1 MPFPLLLVFCWQDLS
16 KLFSKAISRL
26 LQKRTTEL
34 DFRRNRMILQ
44 DKVALVT
51 GGTSGIG
58 RATAIAYAQQQAK
71 VVVVGRRMDEG
82 EETVRL
88 IKEAGGEAV
97 FVQADVTKE
106 TDVKAMV
113 DKAVGVFGRLDI
125 AFNNAGVVGENPSLI
140 EQTEAEYDYTM
151 NVNVKGVWLSMK
163 YEIAQMLKQG
173 SGSIVNT
180 ASAVGVVALPEILLY
195 TASKHAVVGL
205 TKAAA
210 LQYAKAGIRIN
221 GVAPGSIATDLFE
234 AATDEVK
241 AYLAGLHPIGRVGT
255 LLEVANAVLF
265 LSSDLASFITG
276 ETLMVDGGTV
286 AQ

>member
-1 MPFPLLLVFCWQDLS
+1 
-16 KLFSKAISRL
+16 
-26 LQKRTTEL
+26 
-34 DFRRNRMILQ
+34 MILQ

-71 VVVVGRRMDEG
+71 VVVVGRRMNEG
-82 EETVRL
+82 EKTVRL
-88 IKEAGGEAV
+88 IQDAGGEAI
-97 FVQADVTKE
+97 FVQSDVTKE
-106 TDVKAMV
+106 ADVKAMV
-113 DKAVGVFGRLDI
+113 DKAVDVFGRLDI
-125 AFNNAGVVGENPSLI
+125 AFNNAGMVGENPSLI
-140 EQTEAEYDYTM
+140 EQTEAEYDRTM

-180 ASAVGVVALPEILLY
+180 SSGAGVVAVPTQSLY

-221 GVAPGSIATDLFE
+221 VVAPAAIETDMFE
-234 AATDEVK
+234 AATGGQDEFK
-241 AYLAGLHPIGRVGT
+241 AYITGLHPIGRIGT
-255 LLEVANAVLF
+255 PLEVANAVLF

-276 ETLMVDGGTV
+276 ETLMIDGGYVT
-286 AQ
+286 Q

>member
-1 MPFPLLLVFCWQDLS
+1 
-16 KLFSKAISRL
+16 
-26 LQKRTTEL
+26 
-34 DFRRNRMILQ
+34 MILQ

-71 VVVVGRRMDEG
+71 VVVGRRMDEG

-88 IKEAGGEAV
+88 IKDAGGEAI

-106 TDVKAMV
+106 ADIEAMV
-113 DKAVGVFGRLDI
+113 DQAVSVFGRLDI
-125 AFNNAGVVGENPSLI
+125 AFNNAGTVGENPSLI
-140 EQTEAEYDYTM
+140 EQTQAEYDRTM

-173 SGSIVNT
+173 SGSIVNM
-180 ASAVGVVALPEILLY
+180 ASAVGIVAYPIQPLY
-195 TASKHAVVGL
+195 AASKHAVVGL

-221 GVAPGSIATDLFE
+221 GVAPAAIETDMLE
-234 AATDEVK
+234 AAIGGQDEAK
-241 AYLAGLHPIGRVGT
+241 AYLAGLHPIGRIGT
-255 LLEVANAVLF
+255 PLEVANAVLF
-265 LSSDLASFITG
+265 LSSDLASFTTG
-276 ETLMVDGGTV
+276 ETLMVDGGYV

>member
-1 MPFPLLLVFCWQDLS
+1 
-16 KLFSKAISRL
+16 
-26 LQKRTTEL
+26 
-34 DFRRNRMILQ
+34 MILQ

-71 VVVVGRRMDEG
+71 VVVVGRRIDEG

-88 IKEAGGEAV
+88 IQEAGGEAI

-106 TDVKAMV
+106 ADVEAMV
-113 DKAVGVFGRLDI
+113 DKAVSVFGRLDI
-125 AFNNAGVVGENPSLI
+125 AFNNAGMVGENPSLI
-140 EQTEAEYDYTM
+140 EQTEAEYDRTM

-173 SGSIVNT
+173 SGAFASGGTMCIVNT
-180 ASAVGVVALPEILLY
+180 SSAVGVVALPDILLY

-221 GVAPGSIATDLFE
+221 VVAPGSIKTEMFE
-234 AATDEVK
+234 ASPDEVK
-241 AYLAGLHPIGRVGT
+241 AYLAGLHPIGRAGT
-255 LLEVANAVLF
+255 PLEVANAVLF
-265 LSSDLASFITG
+265 LSSDMASFITG
-276 ETLMVDGGTV
+276 ETLMIDGGYA

>member
-1 MPFPLLLVFCWQDLS
+1 
-16 KLFSKAISRL
+16 
-26 LQKRTTEL
+26 
-34 DFRRNRMILQ
+34 MILQ

-71 VVVVGRRMDEG
+71 VVVVGRRIDEG
-82 EETVRL
+82 EETVRS
-88 IKEAGGEAV
+88 IEEAGGEAI

-106 TDVKAMV
+106 ADVEAMV
-113 DKAVGVFGRLDI
+113 DKAVSVFGRLDI
-125 AFNNAGVVGENPSLI
+125 AFNNAGTVGENPSLI
-140 EQTEAEYDYTM
+140 EQPEAEYDRIM

-173 SGSIVNT
+173 SGAIVNT
-180 ASAVGVVALPEILLY
+180 SSEAGVVAVPTQPLY

-221 GVAPGSIATDLFE
+221 VVAPAAIETDMFE
-234 AATDEVK
+234 AATGGQDEAK
-241 AYLAGLHPIGRVGT
+241 AYITGLHPIGRVGQPV
-255 LLEVANAVLF
+255 EVANAVLF
-265 LSSDLASFITG
+265 LSSDMASFITG
-276 ETLMVDGGTV
+276 ETLMVDGGYV

>member
-1 MPFPLLLVFCWQDLS
+1 MSQKLS
-16 KLFSKAISRL
+16 G
-26 LQKRTTEL
+26 
-34 DFRRNRMILQ
+34 
-44 DKVALVT
+44 KVALVT

-58 RATAIAYAQQQAK
+58 RATAIAYTQEQAK

-88 IKEAGGEAV
+88 IKEAGGEAI

-106 TDVKAMV
+106 ADVKAMV
-113 DKAVGVFGRLDI
+113 DKAVSVFGRLDI
-125 AFNNAGVVGENPSLI
+125 AFNNAGTVGENPSLI
-140 EQTEAEYDYTM
+140 EQPEAEYDRTM

-163 YEIAQMLKQG
+163 HEIAQMLKQG
-173 SGSIVNT
+173 SGAIINM
-180 ASAVGVVALPEILLY
+180 ASANGVVAFPTQPLY

-221 GVAPGSIATDLFE
+221 VVAPAVIETDMFE
-234 AATDEVK
+234 AVTGGQDEVK
-241 AYLAGLHPIGRVGT
+241 AYITGLHPIGRVGQPV
-255 LLEVANAVLF
+255 EVANVVLF
-265 LSSDLASFITG
+265 LSSDMASFVTG
-276 ETLMVDGGTV
+276 ETLMVDGGYV

>member
-1 MPFPLLLVFCWQDLS
+1 
-16 KLFSKAISRL
+16 
-26 LQKRTTEL
+26 
-34 DFRRNRMILQ
+34 MILQ

-82 EETVRL
+82 EETIRL
-88 IKEAGGEAV
+88 IKQAGGEAI

-106 TDVKAMV
+106 ADVEAMV
-113 DKAVGVFGRLDI
+113 DKAVSVFGRLDI
-125 AFNNAGVVGENPSLI
+125 AFNNAGTVGENPSLI
-140 EQTEAEYDYTM
+140 EQTEAEYDRTM

-173 SGSIVNT
+173 SGAIVNT
-180 ASAVGVVALPEILLY
+180 SSGAGVVAVPTQSLY

-221 GVAPGSIATDLFE
+221 VVAPAAIETDMFE
-234 AATDEVK
+234 AATGGQDEAK
-241 AYLAGLHPIGRVGT
+241 AYITGLHPIGRIGT
-255 LLEVANAVLF
+255 PLEVANAVLF

-276 ETLMVDGGTV
+276 ETLMVDGGYI

>member
-1 MPFPLLLVFCWQDLS
+1 
-16 KLFSKAISRL
+16 
-26 LQKRTTEL
+26 
-34 DFRRNRMILQ
+34 MILQ

-88 IKEAGGEAV
+88 IKEADGEAI

-106 TDVKAMV
+106 ADVKAMV
-113 DKAVGVFGRLDI
+113 DKAVSVFGRLDI
-125 AFNNAGVVGENPSLI
+125 AFNNAGTVGENSSLI
-140 EQTEAEYDYTM
+140 EQTEAEYDRTM

-173 SGSIVNT
+173 SGAIVNT
-180 ASAVGVVALPEILLY
+180 SSGAGVVAVPTQSLY
-195 TASKHAVVGL
+195 TASKHAIVGL

-221 GVAPGSIATDLFE
+221 VVAPAAIETDMFE
-234 AATDEVK
+234 AATGGQDEVK
-241 AYLAGLHPIGRVGT
+241 AYITGLHPIGRIGT
-255 LLEVANAVLF
+255 PLEVANAVLF
-265 LSSDLASFITG
+265 LSSDLASFVTG
-276 ETLMVDGGTV
+276 ETLMVDGGYV

>member
-1 MPFPLLLVFCWQDLS
+1 
-16 KLFSKAISRL
+16 
-26 LQKRTTEL
+26 
-34 DFRRNRMILQ
+34 MILQ

-88 IKEAGGEAV
+88 IQEAGGEAI

-125 AFNNAGVVGENPSLI
+125 AFNNAGMVGENPSLV
-140 EQTEAEYDYTM
+140 EQTEAEYDRTM
-151 NVNVKGVWLSMK
+151 NVNIKGVWLSMK

-173 SGSIVNT
+173 SGAIVNT
-180 ASAVGVVALPEILLY
+180 ASANGVVALPSVPLY

-221 GVAPGSIATDLFE
+221 VVAPAAIETDMFE
-234 AATDEVK
+234 AATGGQDEAK
-241 AYLAGLHPIGRVGT
+241 AYITGLHPIGRVGT
-255 LLEVANAVLF
+255 PLEVANAVLF
-265 LSSDLASFITG
+265 LSSEMASFITG
-276 ETLMVDGGTV
+276 ETLMIDGGYV

>member
-1 MPFPLLLVFCWQDLS
+1 
-16 KLFSKAISRL
+16 
-26 LQKRTTEL
+26 
-34 DFRRNRMILQ
+34 MILQ
-44 DKVALVT
+44 NKVALVT

-88 IKEAGGEAV
+88 IQEAGGEAI

-106 TDVKAMV
+106 ADVEAMV

-125 AFNNAGVVGENPSLI
+125 AFNNAGTVAENPSLI
-140 EQTEAEYDYTM
+140 EQTEAEYDRMM

-163 YEIAQMLKQG
+163 YEIAQMLKHG

-180 ASAVGVVALPEILLY
+180 VSGVGVVGSPSQPLY

-221 GVAPGSIATDLFE
+221 AVAPAAIETDMFE
-234 AATDEVK
+234 AATGGQDEVK
-241 AYLAGLHPIGRVGT
+241 AYITGLHPIGRIGT
-255 LLEVANAVLF
+255 PLEVANAVLF
-265 LSSDLASFITG
+265 LSSDLASFVTG
-276 ETLMVDGGTV
+276 ETLMVDGGYV

>member
-1 MPFPLLLVFCWQDLS
+1 MML
-16 KLFSKAISRL
+16 K
-26 LQKRTTEL
+26 
-34 DFRRNRMILQ
+34 

-58 RATAIAYAQQQAK
+58 RATAIAYAKQQAK
-71 VVVVGRRMDEG
+71 VVVVGRRIDEG

-88 IKEAGGEAV
+88 IQEAGGEAF
-97 FVQADVTKE
+97 FVQSDVTKE
-106 TDVKAMV
+106 ADVKAMV

-125 AFNNAGVVGENPSLI
+125 AFNNAGMVGENPSLI
-140 EQTEAEYDYTM
+140 EQTEAEYDRIM

-173 SGSIVNT
+173 SGAIVNT
-180 ASAVGVVALPEILLY
+180 SSGAGVVALPGVPLY

-221 GVAPGSIATDLFE
+221 AVAPGSIETDMFE
-234 AATDEVK
+234 AATGGQDEVK
-241 AYLAGLHPIGRVGT
+241 AYITGLHPIGRIGT
-255 LLEVANAVLF
+255 PLEVANAVLF
-265 LSSDLASFITG
+265 LSSDIASFITG
-276 ETLMVDGGTV
+276 EMLMVDGGFV

>member
-1 MPFPLLLVFCWQDLS
+1 MSQKLS
-16 KLFSKAISRL
+16 G
-26 LQKRTTEL
+26 
-34 DFRRNRMILQ
+34 
-44 DKVALVT
+44 KVALVT

-82 EETVRL
+82 EETVRS
-88 IKEAGGEAV
+88 IQEAGGKAI

-106 TDVKAMV
+106 ADVKAMV
-113 DKAVGVFGRLDI
+113 DQAVSVFGRLDI
-125 AFNNAGVVGENPSLI
+125 AFNNAGTVGENPSLI
-140 EQTEAEYDYTM
+140 EQTEAEYDRIM

-163 YEIAQMLKQG
+163 HEIAQMLKQG
-173 SGSIVNT
+173 SGAIVNT
-180 ASAVGVVALPEILLY
+180 ASGAGVVALPNVPLY

-221 GVAPGSIATDLFE
+221 VVAPGAIQTDMFE
-234 AATDEVK
+234 AATGGQNEAK
-241 AYLAGLHPIGRVGT
+241 AYMAGLHPIGRVGT
-255 LLEVANAVLF
+255 PLEVANAVLF

-276 ETLMVDGGTV
+276 ETLMVDGGYV

>member
-1 MPFPLLLVFCWQDLS
+1 
-16 KLFSKAISRL
+16 
-26 LQKRTTEL
+26 
-34 DFRRNRMILQ
+34 MILQ
-44 DKVALVT
+44 DKVAFVT

-71 VVVVGRRMDEG
+71 VVVVGRRIDEG

-88 IKEAGGEAV
+88 IKEAGGEAI

-106 TDVKAMV
+106 ADVEAMV
-113 DKAVGVFGRLDI
+113 DKAVDVFGRLDI
-125 AFNNAGVVGENPSLI
+125 AFNNAGMGGESPSLT
-140 EQTEAEYDYTM
+140 EQTEAEYDRTM

-163 YEIAQMLKQG
+163 YEIAQMLEQG
-173 SGSIVNT
+173 SGAIVNM
-180 ASAVGVVALPEILLY
+180 ASAVGVVALPNILLY

-221 GVAPGSIATDLFE
+221 AVAPGSIQTDMFE
-234 AATDEVK
+234 AAALQYAKAGIRIDVVAPGSIQTDMFEAVTDEAK
-241 AYLAGLHPIGRVGT
+241 AYLTRLHPIGRVGT
-255 LLEVANAVLF
+255 PLEVANAVLF
-265 LSSDLASFITG
+265 LSSEMASFVTG
-276 ETLMVDGGTV
+276 ETLMVDGGFV

>member
-1 MPFPLLLVFCWQDLS
+1 MML
-16 KLFSKAISRL
+16 K
-26 LQKRTTEL
+26 
-34 DFRRNRMILQ
+34 

-58 RATAIAYAQQQAK
+58 KATAIAYAQQQAK
-71 VVVVGRRMDEG
+71 VVVVGRRIDEG

-88 IKEAGGEAV
+88 IQEASGEAI

-106 TDVKAMV
+106 ADVKAMV
-113 DKAVGVFGRLDI
+113 DKTVDVFGRLDI
-125 AFNNAGVVGENPSLI
+125 AFNNAGTVGENPSLI
-140 EQTEAEYDYTM
+140 EQTEAEYDRTM

-163 YEIAQMLKQG
+163 HEIAQMLKQG
-173 SGSIVNT
+173 SGAIASGGTTCIVNM
-180 ASAVGVVALPEILLY
+180 ASAVGVVALPNILLY

-221 GVAPGSIATDLFE
+221 GVAPGSIKTDLFE
-234 AATDEVK
+234 AATDEAK
-241 AYLAGLHPIGRVGT
+241 AYLAGLHPIGRAGT
-255 LLEVANAVLF
+255 PLEVANAVLF
-265 LSSDLASFITG
+265 LSSEMASFVTG
-276 ETLMVDGGTV
+276 ETLMVDGGYV

>member
-1 MPFPLLLVFCWQDLS
+1 
-16 KLFSKAISRL
+16 
-26 LQKRTTEL
+26 
-34 DFRRNRMILQ
+34 MILQ

-51 GGTSGIG
+51 GGTAGIG
-58 RATAIAYAQQQAK
+58 RATAIAYPQQQAK
-71 VVVVGRRMDEG
+71 VVVVGRRIDEG

-88 IKEAGGEAV
+88 IQDAGGEAI

-106 TDVKAMV
+106 ADVKAMV
-113 DKAVGVFGRLDI
+113 DKTVDVFGRLDI
-125 AFNNAGVVGENPSLI
+125 AFNNAGMGGENPSLI
-140 EQTEAEYDYTM
+140 EQTEAEYDRTM

-173 SGSIVNT
+173 SGSIVNM
-180 ASAVGVVALPEILLY
+180 ASAVGVVALPNILLY

-221 GVAPGSIATDLFE
+221 AVAPGSIQTDMFE
-234 AATDEVK
+234 AAALQYAKAGIRINVVAPGAIQTDMFEAVTDEAK
-241 AYLAGLHPIGRVGT
+241 AYLTGLHPIGRIGT
-255 LLEVANAVLF
+255 PLEVANAVLF
-265 LSSDLASFITG
+265 LSSDMASFVTG
-276 ETLMVDGGTV
+276 ETLMVDGGFV

>member
-1 MPFPLLLVFCWQDLS
+1 MML
-16 KLFSKAISRL
+16 K
-26 LQKRTTEL
+26 
-34 DFRRNRMILQ
+34 

-71 VVVVGRRMDEG
+71 VVVVGRRIDEG
-82 EETVRL
+82 KETVRL
-88 IKEAGGEAV
+88 IKEAGGEAI

-106 TDVKAMV
+106 ADVKAMV

-125 AFNNAGVVGENPSLI
+125 AFNNAGTVGENPSLI
-140 EQTEAEYDYTM
+140 EQTEAEYDHIM

-163 YEIAQMLKQG
+163 YEIAQMLQQG

-180 ASAVGVVALPEILLY
+180 ASGAGVVASPNANAPLY

-205 TKAAA
+205 TKTAA

-221 GVAPGSIATDLFE
+221 VAAPGVIETDMFE
-234 AATDEVK
+234 AATGGQDEAK
-241 AYLAGLHPIGRVGT
+241 AYMAGLHPIGRIGT
-255 LLEVANAVLF
+255 PIEVANAVLF

-276 ETLMVDGGTV
+276 ETLMVDGGYV

>member
-1 MPFPLLLVFCWQDLS
+1 
-16 KLFSKAISRL
+16 
-26 LQKRTTEL
+26 
-34 DFRRNRMILQ
+34 MILQ

-58 RATAIAYAQQQAK
+58 RATAITYAQKQAK
-71 VVVVGRRMDEG
+71 VVVVGRRIDEG

-88 IKEAGGEAV
+88 IKEAGGDAI
-97 FVQADVTKE
+97 FVQTDVTKE
-106 TDVKAMV
+106 ADVEAMV
-113 DKAVGVFGRLDI
+113 DKAVSVFGRLDI
-125 AFNNAGVVGENPSLI
+125 AFNNAGTVGENPALI
-140 EQTEAEYDYTM
+140 EQTEAEYDRTM

-163 YEIAQMLKQG
+163 YEISQMLKQG
-173 SGSIVNT
+173 SGAIVNT
-180 ASAVGVVALPEILLY
+180 ASTVGVVAYPSVPLY

-221 GVAPGSIATDLFE
+221 VVAPAVIETDMFE
-234 AATDEVK
+234 ATTGGQDEAK

-255 LLEVANAVLF
+255 PLEVANAVLF
-265 LSSDLASFITG
+265 LSSDMASFVTG
-276 ETLMVDGGTV
+276 ETLMIDGGYL

>member
-1 MPFPLLLVFCWQDLS
+1 
-16 KLFSKAISRL
+16 
-26 LQKRTTEL
+26 
-34 DFRRNRMILQ
+34 MILQ
-44 DKVALVT
+44 DKVVLVT

-82 EETVRL
+82 EETIRL
-88 IKEAGGEAV
+88 IQEAGGEAI

-106 TDVKAMV
+106 ADVKAMV

-125 AFNNAGVVGENPSLI
+125 AFNNAGTVGENPSLI
-140 EQTEAEYDYTM
+140 EQTEAEYDRIM

-163 YEIAQMLKQG
+163 YEIAQMLQQG

-180 ASAVGVVALPEILLY
+180 SSGAGVVALPNVPLY

-221 GVAPGSIATDLFE
+221 VVAPGAIQTDMFE
-234 AATDEVK
+234 AATGGQDEAK
-241 AYLAGLHPIGRVGT
+241 AYMAGLHPIGRVGT
-255 LLEVANAVLF
+255 PLEVANAVLF

-276 ETLMVDGGTV
+276 ETLMVDGGYV

>member
-1 MPFPLLLVFCWQDLS
+1 MML
-16 KLFSKAISRL
+16 K
-26 LQKRTTEL
+26 
-34 DFRRNRMILQ
+34 

-88 IKEAGGEAV
+88 IKEAGGEAI

-106 TDVKAMV
+106 ADVKAMV

-125 AFNNAGVVGENPSLI
+125 AFNNAGTVGENPSLI
-140 EQTEAEYDYTM
+140 EQTEAEYDRTM
-151 NVNVKGVWLSMK
+151 NVNIKGVWLSMK

-173 SGSIVNT
+173 SGAFASGGTMCIVNT
-180 ASAVGVVALPEILLY
+180 ASTVGVVAFPSVPLY

-221 GVAPGSIATDLFE
+221 VVAPAVIETDMFE
-234 AATDEVK
+234 AATGGQDEAK
-241 AYLAGLHPIGRVGT
+241 AYMAGLHPIGRVGT
-255 LLEVANAVLF
+255 PLEVANAVLF
-265 LSSDLASFITG
+265 LSSDMASFITG
-276 ETLMVDGGTV
+276 ETLMVDGGYV